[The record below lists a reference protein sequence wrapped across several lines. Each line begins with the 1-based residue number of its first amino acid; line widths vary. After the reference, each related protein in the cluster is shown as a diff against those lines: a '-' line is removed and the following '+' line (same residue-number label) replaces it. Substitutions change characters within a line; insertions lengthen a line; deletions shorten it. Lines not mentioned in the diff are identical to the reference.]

1 MNTTEKRRSTLI
13 NIVYF
18 ALIIAAYYLFI
29 KYAAA
34 LIAPFLVAFAIAMFL
49 QKPVRH
55 IAKKT
60 RISKKIIAAAAV
72 FLILAVVAGVL
83 ALVGYK
89 IAVEFKGLGQYL
101 LERLEDLPALVNDIE
116 TWLKS
121 NIGFLPDSFEN
132 TVSDSISSL
141 ADKARVFIGEK
152 SSVSLPSSE
161 GSGSFDLSI
170 LSGPIGSIIST
181 AKQIP
186 MFFTATLISIIA
198 CFFLTCDYDNFTN
211 TIKKNLSE
219 EHEKNLVRTKRLFT
233 DVLGKMFKS
242 YATIILITFC
252 EVAIGLNIM
261 KFFGIY
267 EGGYIIAIALT
278 IAIVDIFPVL
288 GTGTILWPWSFICF
302 VTGDIA
308 MGISLIIMYAVI
320 SVLRQIIEPKLVSM
334 NIGIHP
340 VITLMGM
347 YLGAQLFGVLGI
359 FILPITFF
367 LVKALNDE
375 GIIHLW
381 GRKNKENSAK

>member
-34 LIAPFLVAFAIAMFL
+34 LIAPFLVAFGIAMFL
-49 QKPVRH
+49 QKPVRR
-55 IAKKT
+55 ISQKT
-60 RISKKIIAAAAV
+60 KISKKFVAAASV
-72 FLILAVVAGVL
+72 FFILAVIAGIL

-89 IAVEFKGLGQYL
+89 IAIEFKGLGQYL
-101 LERLEDLPALVNDIE
+101 LERLENLPALVNDIE
-116 TWLKS
+116 AWIKT
-121 NIGFLPDSFEN
+121 NIAFLPDSIEKPL
-132 TVSDSISSL
+132 VGSISDF
-141 ADKARVFIGEK
+141 ADKILTF
-152 SSVSLPSSE
+152 VSERSAETPPVE
-161 GSGSFDLSI
+161 GGSDKIDLSF
-170 LSGPIGSIIST
+170 LSGPIGSLIST

-186 MFFTATLISIIA
+186 MFLTATLISIIA

-211 TIKKNLSE
+211 TIKKALSE
-219 EHEKNLVRTKRLFT
+219 EQEIKLVKTKRLFS

-261 KFFGIY
+261 KFFNIY
-267 EGGYIIAIALT
+267 EGGYIVAIALT
-278 IAIVDIFPVL
+278 IAIVDIFPIL

-302 VTGDIA
+302 ITGDIA
-308 MGISLIIMYAVI
+308 LGIGLIVMYAVI

-347 YLGAQLFGVLGI
+347 YLGTQLFGVLGI

-381 GRKNKENSAK
+381 GRKNK

>member
-1 MNTTEKRRSTLI
+1 MNTVEKRRSTLI

-18 ALIIAAYYLFI
+18 ALIIAVYYLFI

-34 LIAPFLVAFAIAMFL
+34 LIAPFLVAFGIAMFL
-49 QKPVRH
+49 QKPVRL
-55 IAKKT
+55 
-60 RISKKIIAAAAV
+60 ISKKTKINKKFIAAGAV
-72 FLILAVVAGVL
+72 FLILAVIAGVL

-101 LERLEDLPALVNDIE
+101 LERFEDLPSLVNDIE
-116 TWLKS
+116 NWIIS
-121 NIGFLPDSFEN
+121 NIGFLPDSVEKPIEG
-132 TVSDSISSL
+132 TVNEF
-141 ADKARVFIGEK
+141 ADKVLTFLSEK
-152 SSVSLPSSE
+152 SADSLPVEESA
-161 GSGSFDLSI
+161 GKIDLSF
-170 LSGPIGSIIST
+170 LSGPIGSLIST

-198 CFFLTCDYDNFTN
+198 CFFLTCDYDNFTS
-211 TIKKNLSE
+211 TIKKLFSE
-219 EHEKNLVRTKRLFT
+219 EHEKNLVRTKRLFA

-267 EGGYIIAIALT
+267 NGGYIVAISLI

-288 GTGTILWPWSFICF
+288 GTGTILWPWAFISF

-308 MGISLIIMYAVI
+308 MGIGIIVMYVVI

-381 GRKNKENSAK
+381 GRKNKENSTK